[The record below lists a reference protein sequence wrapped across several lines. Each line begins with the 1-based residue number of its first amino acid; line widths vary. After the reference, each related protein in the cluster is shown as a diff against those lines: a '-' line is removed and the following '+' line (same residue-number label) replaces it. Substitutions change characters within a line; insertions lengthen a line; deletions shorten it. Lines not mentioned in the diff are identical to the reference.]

1 MATVKKNLLEVCIEG
16 LEFPLKVGKKSKT
29 EGENTLVTISVS
41 ARIEKKFEEQFETD
55 ILGIICNSDDYVG
68 LQQLANKIVS
78 YLNSV
83 DARSIDLIFSFPFF
97 IEKCLRSTTQKHSM
111 KYKCQFKV
119 TKNSSLD
126 YSRNYL
132 VEIPVVLKEYLIPG
146 IQKEILDIPANLQI
160 EMEGFDVYFIEDIV
174 ELVENQF
181 EMLNSSPLSIFD
193 DNNRFTL
200 LEKLENKLSGEFN
213 TDKCTVKLMTRKMLY
228 SFSLGLS
235 GERYK
240 PALSN
245 EYETEH
251 IFV

>member
-16 LEFPLKVGKKSKT
+16 LEFPLKVGRKSKT

-41 ARIEKKFEEQFETD
+41 ARIEKKFEEQFETN

-78 YLNSV
+78 YLNSI

-97 IEKCLRSTTQKHSM
+97 IEKCPRNTRQKHSM

-119 TKNSSLD
+119 TKNSSFD

-132 VEIPVVLKEYLIPG
+132 VEIPVILKEYLMPG
-146 IQKEILDIPANLQI
+146 IQKEILDIPALLQI

-181 EMLNSSPLSIFD
+181 EKLNSSPFSIFD
-193 DNNRFTL
+193 DKNRFSL
-200 LEKLENKLSGEFN
+200 LEKLENKLSEEFN
-213 TDKCTVKLMTRKMLY
+213 TDRCTVKLITRKMLY

-240 PALSN
+240 PALID
-245 EYETEH
+245 EYDTEH

>member
-1 MATVKKNLLEVCIEG
+1 MAKSKKNLIEICIDG

-41 ARIEKKFEEQFETD
+41 ARVEKKFEEQFETN
-55 ILGIICNSDDYVG
+55 ILGIICNSDDYIG
-68 LQQLANKIVS
+68 LQQLSNKIVS
-78 YLNSV
+78 YLNSI

-97 IEKCLRSTTQKHSM
+97 IEKCHRNARQKHSM

-119 TKNSSLD
+119 TKNSSFD

-132 VEIPVVLKEYLIPG
+132 VEIPVVLKEYLMPG
-146 IQKEILDIPANLQI
+146 IQKEILDIPALLLI
-160 EMEGFDVYFIEDIV
+160 EMEGFDVYFLEDIV

-181 EMLNSSPLSIFD
+181 ERLNSSPLSIFD
-193 DNNRFTL
+193 DDNRFSL
-200 LEKLENKLSGEFN
+200 LEKLENKLSEEFN
-213 TDKCTVKLMTRKMLY
+213 TDKCTVKLITRKMLY

-240 PALSN
+240 PALID